1 MSPSLKV
8 LRLQDDQTANNTS
21 EWKEWNGTGEG
32 TLQVVGTW
40 DGATVTI
47 QGTLDRSKTG
57 VSPLNSA
64 YTADAIVPF
73 SMGRGWV
80 RAVVSGVGTS
90 SLSVLL
96 SEPERS

>member
-1 MSPSLKV
+1 MSAVLKV
-8 LRLQDDQTANNTS
+8 LKLQEDQTANNTG
-21 EWKEWNGTGEG
+21 EWKEWSGTGEG

-57 VSPLNSA
+57 IAPSNSA

-80 RAVVSGVGTS
+80 RAVVSGVGTT

-96 SEPERS
+96 SKPERP